1 MTAEPAAGAAGGAG
15 RRLPLDGVRV
25 LSQAIVWAGPFGS
38 MILADLGA
46 EVIEIESV
54 RHLNP
59 TRAGYRHI
67 PEELMAGQ
75 TGAIYLDRDPS
86 EGFWNRNA
94 NFNYAKRG
102 HKSVTLD
109 LASDEGRELFYALV
123 GEADVFV
130 ENNAADVAGNLGVGW
145 ERLSAVNPRLIMVR
159 FPGFGISGPYAH
171 FKGFGATMEAVIGH
185 TMLRGY
191 RDSDP
196 SSTPAV
202 YHGDPNAGAHVAAA
216 VQMAL
221 IARERTG
228 EGQLIEMSQAEAVI
242 HHTAYDLL
250 DYRMN
255 GRVHSQQGNRHPSIA
270 PYGVF
275 PCAGDDRWIAIAAPS
290 DEAFA
295 ALCGA
300 MGEPALAE
308 DGRFADAAARHRN
321 QDELEPLIAAWT
333 SRRGD
338 IELMRE
344 LQAAGV
350 PAAAVLHQPEMFG
363 DPHLAAR
370 GFFVEIEHPEAG
382 TRRHPGP
389 MARFARMPLT
399 PVRGPAPTLGQH
411 NEEVLRGVLGL
422 GEERYARL
430 LREGAIGDAYA
441 EDASR

>member
-1 MTAEPAAGAAGGAG
+1 MTGAP

-86 EGFWNRNA
+86 EGFWNRNS
-94 NFNYAKRG
+94 NFNYAKRA

-109 LASDEGRELFYALV
+109 LASDEGRELFLGLV
-123 GEADVFV
+123 READVFI
-130 ENNAADVAGNLGVGW
+130 ENNAADVAGNLGIGW
-145 ERLSAVNPRLIMVR
+145 ERLSAANPRLIMVR

-221 IARERTG
+221 IAREHTG

-242 HHTAYDLL
+242 HHTSYDLL
-250 DYRMN
+250 DYQLN
-255 GRVHSQQGNRHPSIA
+255 GRVHRQWGNRHPSMA

-275 PCAGDDRWIAIAAPS
+275 RCAGDDRWIAIATPS

-295 ALCGA
+295 ALCEA
-300 MGEPALAE
+300 MGEPAL
-308 DGRFADAAARHRN
+308 GS
-321 QDELEPLIAAWT
+321 PT
-333 SRRGD
+333 SASR
-338 IELMRE
+338 
-344 LQAAGV
+344 
-350 PAAAVLHQPEMFG
+350 
-363 DPHLAAR
+363 
-370 GFFVEIEHPEAG
+370 
-382 TRRHPGP
+382 TRRR
-389 MARFARMPLT
+389 AT
-399 PVRGPAPTLGQH
+399 
-411 NEEVLRGVLGL
+411 
-422 GEERYARL
+422 
-430 LREGAIGDAYA
+430 AIRTSS
-441 EDASR
+441 SR